1 MQDID
6 GICVVRS
13 KVGKRNLTLAQNLQD
28 TGVNISHYYQIFNLG
43 KVSLFWRIWGR
54 VCPIFSFI
62 NI

>member
-28 TGVNISHYYQIFNLG
+28 TGVNICHYSQIFNLG
-43 KVSLFWRIWGR
+43 K
-54 VCPIFSFI
+54 FSWFGGSEAKINFPFI
-62 NI
+62 NV